1 MRPLLIAL
9 GGIFLLM
16 AACGGQAEPSA
27 NQFAYIDPEGN
38 IMLVNAD
45 GSGARKL
52 GDPERCGRFPRLIWS
67 PTGHRLACVGGRA
80 DGEAF
85 EGFIGLI
92 DAEGGTIA
100 EMELPGAVVP
110 FYWSP
115 SGEAFLYGVDHRYG
129 VDRPLF
135 LADDSG
141 RSLADLG
148 SVDLSVAGIAQAHRG
163 AALWSPDGS
172 RLAYRPADATEMRI
186 YSLDPAGEQPVPGDY
201 RPLGWVLGGDA
212 LLIAVGYEPSVG
224 VGYPDYEANLFDLAS
239 QELTR
244 VPELDNGRQLWVSPD
259 GTSAAVLTRRPDGLP
274 GLAMLDFQ
282 SRQLTPIPDSLI
294 TYGSESIPGSR
305 LTFSADGSKLYW
317 LTDAGRGIA
326 IYRANVDGT
335 SLTKI
340 VQLETAGAQ
349 FSPDLTLIAYYVYA
363 EDRDTVTLYIAN
375 IDGTSVREI
384 DKAPTGSG
392 GFAFASAWR
401 PAP

>member
-92 DAEGGTIA
+92 DAEGETIA
-100 EMELPGAVVP
+100 DLKLPGTVWP

-141 RSLADLG
+141 RSLNDLG
-148 SVDLSVAGIAQAHRG
+148 SVDLSVAGIAQAHHG
-163 AALWSPDGS
+163 FALWSPDGS
-172 RLAYRPADATEMRI
+172 RLAYRPADAAEMRI
-186 YSLDPAGEQPVPGDY
+186 YSLEPAGEQSFPGDY
-201 RPLGWVLGGDA
+201 RPLAWALGGNA
-212 LLIAVGYEPSVG
+212 LLVAAGYEPPVEM
-224 VGYPDYEANLFDLAS
+224 GYPDYEVNLLNLAS

-244 VPELDNGRQLWVSPD
+244 LPDLDNGRQLWVSPD
-259 GTSAAVLTRRPDGLP
+259 GTSAAVLMPHAEALP
-274 GLAMLDFQ
+274 ALAVLDFQ
-282 SRQLTPIPDSLI
+282 SGQLIPIPDSVI
-294 TYGSESIPGSR
+294 SYPSESIPGEH
-305 LTFSADGSKLYW
+305 LTFSADGSQLYW
-317 LTDAGRGIA
+317 LDGPSPTT
-326 IYRANVDGT
+326 IYRANADGT
-335 SLTKI
+335 GLTKI
-340 VQLETAGAQ
+340 VQLESLGAQ
-349 FSPDLTLIAYYVYA
+349 FSPDLTLIAYQVF
-363 EDRDTVTLYIAN
+363 DDDSDTLTLYTAN
-375 IDGTSVREI
+375 IDGTSAREI
-384 DKAPTGSG
+384 DRAAIGSG
-392 GFAFASAWR
+392 GFVFASAWR